1 MENDL
6 AGRRLGHGRRLAG
19 RGWLVRLE
27 LVCPGPARSDDGA
40 RLQSVSSDAAKPKI
54 GVIEDAEIHRAA
66 GEYYLR
72 TNKPGCAG
80 KADEQFNTARSFLMN
95 ATPGN
100 DRSALLIDL
109 AVAQVELGG
118 NDDEVL
124 KELRKN
130 WDHTQKMVRQTLQY
144 LALDAYL
151 EGLSIVTRALI
162 ERGQSAR
169 APNLARSLKNDP
181 ESLAVVGL
189 EFIQAGNRESALK
202 LAREALKFYPPTAK
216 PTQDKPLPGA
226 PPSEKPAPDKL
237 PLSPALVALCT
248 SLKSE
253 LSRTDFKSVPL
264 PSEDA
269 DLQSSLKLLL
279 ARAAK
284 EDANPLFRLRLLLAT
299 AATAPDSNPSAG
311 PELKAAA
318 DLIDKENLVSPWQSC
333 QFVRLALRSDTPLE
347 RIDGTV
353 NRIRDGEV
361 KARARLEVLRARL
374 KRQKEKATVE
384 PLKDVDEKAPAQ
396 ALAREVIARH
406 NASLDKSSA
415 KAVDSWEERFR
426 PFGHA
431 GAALGMQDGRK

>member
-1 MENDL
+1 
-6 AGRRLGHGRRLAG
+6 
-19 RGWLVRLE
+19 
-27 LVCPGPARSDDGA
+27 
-40 RLQSVSSDAAKPKI
+40 
-54 GVIEDAEIHRAA
+54 
-66 GEYYLR
+66 
-72 TNKPGCAG
+72 
-80 KADEQFNTARSFLMN
+80 MN

-100 DRSALLIDL
+100 DRSASSSTWQSPRLNWEGMTTRCWKD
-109 AVAQVELGG
+109 
-118 NDDEVL
+118 
-124 KELRKN
+124 LRKS
-130 WDHTQKMVRQTLQY
+130 WEHTQKMVRQTLQY
-144 LALDAYL
+144 LAPDAYL

-162 ERGQSAR
+162 ARGQPAQ
-169 APNLARSLKNDP
+169 APILARSLKNDP

-253 LSRTDFKSVPL
+253 L
-264 PSEDA
+264 PSENA

-311 PELKAAA
+311 PELRAAA
-318 DLIDKENLVSPWQSC
+318 DLIDKENFLSPWQSC
-333 QFVRLALRSDTPLE
+333 QFVRLALRSDMPLE

-384 PLKDVDEKAPAQ
+384 PLKDVDEKSPAQ

-415 KAVDSWEERFR
+415 KAADSWEERFR

-431 GAALGMQDGRK
+431 GAALGMQDGRR